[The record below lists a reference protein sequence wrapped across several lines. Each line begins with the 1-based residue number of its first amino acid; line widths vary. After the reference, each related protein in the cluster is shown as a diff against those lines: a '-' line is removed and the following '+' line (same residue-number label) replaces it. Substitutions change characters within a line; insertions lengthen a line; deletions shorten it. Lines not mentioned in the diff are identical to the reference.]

1 MKTLGACCSTV
12 YRSRN
17 NKWKQPKRP
26 ATEEWTKRMWD
37 IDTMEQHS
45 VIEKNEMMPFAATRM
60 DLETHTEWSKSDREG
75 EISYDIPYMLLF
87 LLFSR

>member
-1 MKTLGACCSTV
+1 
-12 YRSRN
+12 
-17 NKWKQPKRP
+17 
-26 ATEEWTKRMWD
+26 
-37 IDTMEQHS
+37 MEQHS

-75 EISYDIPYMLLF
+75 EISYDIPYMLLI